1 MFPPNLKID
10 AMYRGDDLLLGPDG
24 PKEMDEDELLDAPVC
39 ALFFFFRNNE
49 TVPFF
54 RFSPS
59 DSLTVSFIRFFECFV
74 SD

>member
-39 ALFFFFRNNE
+39 ALFFSSE
-49 TVPFF
+49 TMKQCHSSVF
-54 RFSPS
+54 
-59 DSLTVSFIRFFECFV
+59 LLQIH
-74 SD
+74 